1 MLVLILVFIT
11 SFMLVLYGTP
21 ALIKV
26 AILKRLFDE
35 PGGRKIHKRIIPT
48 IGGIIIFSA
57 TLFSFSLWFNIDIDK
72 GDFEKINRGVQ
83 DFKLIVATMLILFF
97 IGVKDDIIGTSPI
110 KKLIAHVVVGLM
122 LVLIGNI
129 RITGL
134 HGIFGVYNIPE
145 WAGIFLSLFTY
156 VVVVN
161 GFNLIDGVDGLA
173 SGVGLIACS
182 TMGAWFIFAGD
193 YIMACLAFALA
204 GSLTGFLIFNF
215 APAKIFM
222 GDSGSLCIGLIVSIL
237 SIKLIEYPEQ
247 NLSGV
252 TLYLS
257 KPVFAMATLIYPL
270 VDTLRIFIIRAMRG
284 QSPFSADKN
293 HLHHRIMDCGLGHKG
308 TVIIIYFFSLG
319 AITVSLLCYKLYN
332 MNSIALGIL
341 IGYSAFCMLVLELIY
356 RKKNKNKII
365 SQKKW
370 HEQITLSV
378 DEDAQR
384 SKNENEID

>member
-1 MLVLILVFIT
+1 MLLLLLVFLT
-11 SFMLVLYGTP
+11 SFLLVLYGTP

-48 IGGIIIFSA
+48 IGGIIIFAA
-57 TLFSFSLWFNIDIDK
+57 TLFSFSLWFNIDSDQTN
-72 GDFEKINRGVQ
+72 FEKINREVQ

-110 KKLIAHVVVGLM
+110 KKLIAHVIVGLM

-134 HGIFGVYNIPE
+134 HGIFGVYSIPE

-182 TMGAWFIFAGD
+182 AMGTWFIFAGD
-193 YIMACLAFALA
+193 YVIACLAFALA
-204 GSLTGFLIFNF
+204 GALSGFLIFNF

-222 GDSGSLCIGLIVSIL
+222 GDSGSLSIGLIISIL
-237 SIKLIEYPEQ
+237 SIKLIEYPTE
-247 NLSGV
+247 NLNGI

-257 KPVFAMATLIYPL
+257 KPVFVIAALIYPL
-270 VDTLRIFIIRAMRG
+270 IDTLRIFFIRAIRG
-284 QSPFSADKN
+284 QSPFSADRN
-293 HLHHRIMDCGLGHKG
+293 HLHHRIMACGLGHRG
-308 TVIIIYFFSLG
+308 TVITIYLFSLG
-319 AITVSLLCYKLYN
+319 AIGVSLLCYRLYN
-332 MNSIALGIL
+332 MTSLSLGIL
-341 IGYSAFCMLVLELIY
+341 ISYSVICVSILEMIY
-356 RKKNKNKII
+356 RSRNRDKIKN
-365 SQKKW
+365 QKKW
-370 HEQITLSV
+370 DQDFIISAAEEI
-378 DEDAQR
+378 
-384 SKNENEID
+384 NEKEYE